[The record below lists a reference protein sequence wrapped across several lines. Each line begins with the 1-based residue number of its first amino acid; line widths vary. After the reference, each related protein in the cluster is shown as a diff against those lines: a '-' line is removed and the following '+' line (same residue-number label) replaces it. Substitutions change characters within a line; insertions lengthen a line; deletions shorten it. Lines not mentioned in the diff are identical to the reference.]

1 MAATRNVKIPEGVTV
16 RIEGNLVKVTG
27 PKGMLMREMYYPN
40 VSLAIADKEMTIT
53 TESGRKKIL
62 AICGTFAAHLQN
74 MCIGVTKGY
83 QYRMRVVY
91 SHFPI
96 RLKIAGDRIE
106 VGNFLGEKRSRFA
119 RIEKDVK
126 VALGSDEVTLTAST
140 RRQWERPQRT
150 SSMRPGSGSAIPAS
164 SRTGS
169 ILSRGCEAKWQT
181 RR

>member
-1 MAATRNVKIPEGVTV
+1 MAATRKVNIPEGVTV
-16 RIEGNLVKVTG
+16 RIEGNIVKVTG
-27 PKGMLMREMYYPN
+27 PKGMLMREMHYPK
-40 VSLAIADKEMTIT
+40 VSLAIADKEMTIS

-74 MCIGVTKGY
+74 MCTGVTKGY

-96 RLKIAGDRIE
+96 QLKLAGDRIE

-126 VALGSDEVTLTAST
+126 VALGSDEVTVSGIDKEAVGKTAANIEHAT
-140 RRQWERPQRT
+140 RIRERDPRVFQDGVYMIERT
-150 SSMRPGSGSAIPAS
+150 
-164 SRTGS
+164 
-169 ILSRGCEAKWQT
+169 
-181 RR
+181 

>member
-1 MAATRNVKIPEGVTV
+1 MATTRNVKIPDGVTV

-40 VSLAIADKEMTIT
+40 VSLAIADKDMTIT

-96 RLKIAGDRIE
+96 QLKIAGDRIE

-126 VALGSDEVTLTAST
+126 VALGADEVTVTGIDKEAVGKTAANIEHAT
-140 RRQWERPQRT
+140 RIRERDPRVFQDGVYTVER
-150 SSMRPGSGSAIPAS
+150 A
-164 SRTGS
+164 
-169 ILSRGCEAKWQT
+169 
-181 RR
+181 